1 MLQATDRAKV
11 QRHTIRTLMLTQVFG
26 GVGLAAGAT
35 VGTILAEQLSGRT
48 DLAGLGG
55 TFQTLGSALLAL
67 PIAAIAH
74 RAGRRP
80 SLATAYA
87 AATLGA
93 LVIVAASALGSF
105 ALFLIGSALLG
116 GATSANSAARYAAA
130 DLALPEHRGRDLSL
144 VVWVTTLGSVL
155 GPNLAGPAA
164 PVARALGLDVLAGPF
179 VISALAL
186 LLSAGVMWLRL
197 RPDPLLLSRTLAGA
211 PDHQRKG
218 SIARGWAAIRNHQ
231 VAAQGIGMMA
241 LAHMVMVSVM
251 VMTPLHMVHGHAT
264 LAVVGFVI
272 SGHILGMFAFAPIWG
287 IGADRLGAPII
298 ALLGGAIL
306 MVAAFL
312 AGLSAAG
319 FSVTITVAL
328 FLLGLGWSAAFVSG
342 SILLVGPLDVSER
355 PGAQGL
361 ADLLMGLTA
370 ASGGA
375 LAGVVVQHWGYGWLA
390 HLALIGAF
398 AIMALAALA
407 HVGQRAVARHVG

>member
-1 MLQATDRAKV
+1 MLQATDRAQV

-74 RAGRRP
+74 RVGRRP

-186 LLSAGVMWLRL
+186 LLSAGVMWMRL

-328 FLLGLGWSAAFVSG
+328 FLLGLGWWDRS
-342 SILLVGPLDVSER
+342 
-355 PGAQGL
+355 
-361 ADLLMGLTA
+361 T
-370 ASGGA
+370 
-375 LAGVVVQHWGYGWLA
+375 
-390 HLALIGAF
+390 
-398 AIMALAALA
+398 
-407 HVGQRAVARHVG
+407 